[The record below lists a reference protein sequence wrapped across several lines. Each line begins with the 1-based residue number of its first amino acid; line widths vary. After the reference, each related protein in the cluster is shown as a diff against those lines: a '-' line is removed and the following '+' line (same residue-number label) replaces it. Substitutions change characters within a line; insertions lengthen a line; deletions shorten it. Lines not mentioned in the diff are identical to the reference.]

1 MQSTGV
7 YWIPL
12 YEILDARGLEVYLV
26 NARHTKNLP
35 GRKTDV
41 QESQWLLKLHTYGLL
56 RNSFH
61 PPAAIRVV
69 RTYWRQRGDHVHAVS
84 TCIQRMQKVLT
95 QMNIQLANVI
105 SDLSGWTGQRIVR
118 AILAGERD
126 PATLAAL
133 SHPGIHATRDT
144 IAKSLEG
151 TWQPDLLFVLQQ
163 EVAMYD
169 AYQQRIAECDQALE
183 QHLKGVA
190 DKVADPAPTR
200 SRPHGLARGAAS
212 GPKRRRKAGSHAPQ
226 FDFGRELHRI
236 SGVDLTRIDGI
247 DVGVAQTVISE
258 VGVDMTR
265 WKTEA
270 HFASW
275 LGLCPDNRITG
286 GKVIRKGTRHVVN
299 RAATALRLAATTLL
313 RSQSYLGAQYRRLRG
328 KLGAPKAIT
337 AMAHKLA
344 RLVYRTAQVGT
355 RVRRQGPAVLRRAT
369 PRATGATTQET
380 GREAGAATRRTR
392 DRLMFSS
399 GFWRELRRDVL
410 VLSRTERVG
419 VVDPGSNKTF
429 RCDRVS
435 DRITPNDSERGYSF
449 GYIDL
454 RQVAAEFD
462 ALVDA
467 EHNIEFQQA
476 VTALPT
482 PVVRSGVGG
491 MRASSIH

>member
-1 MQSTGV
+1 M
-7 YWIPL
+7 
-12 YEILDARGLEVYLV
+12 

-35 GRKTDV
+35 GRKSDV

-61 PPAAIRVV
+61 PPAEIRVV

-84 TCIQRMQKVLT
+84 TCIQRMQKALT

-126 PATLAAL
+126 PDTLAAL

-163 EVAMYD
+163 EVTMYD
-169 AYQQRIAECDQALE
+169 AYQHRIAECDQALE

-190 DKVADPAPTR
+190 DKVADTAPDAEP
-200 SRPHGLARGAAS
+200 SQAPSQEARRA

-226 FDFGRELHRI
+226 FDLGRELRRI

-247 DVGVAQTVISE
+247 DVGVAQTLISE

-313 RSQSYLGAQYRRLRG
+313 RSQSYLGAQYRRLRAR
-328 KLGAPKAIT
+328 LGAPKAIT

-344 RLVYRTAQVGT
+344 RLVYRMLKWGHEYVDKGLQYYEQRHREQQV
-355 RVRRQGPAVLRRAT
+355 QLLKKRAAKLGLQLVE
-369 PRATGATTQET
+369 PD
-380 GREAGAATRRTR
+380 AA
-392 DRLMFSS
+392 
-399 GFWRELRRDVL
+399 
-410 VLSRTERVG
+410 
-419 VVDPGSNKTF
+419 
-429 RCDRVS
+429 
-435 DRITPNDSERGYSF
+435 
-449 GYIDL
+449 
-454 RQVAAEFD
+454 
-462 ALVDA
+462 
-467 EHNIEFQQA
+467 
-476 VTALPT
+476 
-482 PVVRSGVGG
+482 
-491 MRASSIH
+491 

>member
-1 MQSTGV
+1 LNRKQRKELARRLQAADPGLEVMHPNAAGIDVGNSAHYVAVRPDRDPESVRRFDCFTADLHRLADWLQQCGVTTVALQSTGV
-7 YWIPL
+7 YWIPV
-12 YEILDARGLEVYLV
+12 YEILEARGLEVYLV

-35 GRKTDV
+35 GRKSDV

-61 PPAAIRVV
+61 PPAEIRVV

-126 PATLAAL
+126 PETLAAL
-133 SHPGIHATRDT
+133 SHPGIHATRQT
-144 IAKSLEG
+144 IARSLEG

-169 AYQQRIAECDQALE
+169 AYLQRIAECDAELE
-183 QHLKGVA
+183 RHLKSVA
-190 DKVADPAPTR
+190 DKGADTVPAGEPSPTTPPER
-200 SRPHGLARGAAS
+200 RRS

-226 FDFGRELHRI
+226 FDLGGELHRI

-286 GKVIRKGTRHVVN
+286 GKVLRRGTRRVIN
-299 RAATALRLAATTLL
+299 RAATALRLASTTLL
-313 RSQSYLGAQYRRLRG
+313 RSQSYLGAQYRRFRS

-344 RLVYRTAQVGT
+344 LLIYRMLRWGHEYVDKGMQFYEERHRQQQVQLLKKRAAKLGFQLVEPQTA
-355 RVRRQGPAVLRRAT
+355 
-369 PRATGATTQET
+369 
-380 GREAGAATRRTR
+380 
-392 DRLMFSS
+392 
-399 GFWRELRRDVL
+399 
-410 VLSRTERVG
+410 
-419 VVDPGSNKTF
+419 
-429 RCDRVS
+429 
-435 DRITPNDSERGYSF
+435 
-449 GYIDL
+449 
-454 RQVAAEFD
+454 
-462 ALVDA
+462 
-467 EHNIEFQQA
+467 
-476 VTALPT
+476 
-482 PVVRSGVGG
+482 
-491 MRASSIH
+491 